1 MSTQEAFDVPFGMSA
16 SPSAARADAAYE
28 HLKRQLLEGD
38 WGPGT
43 KLSVVDL
50 ARSLHCSRVPV
61 MEAVK
66 RLANEGLVQIVPQV
80 GCRVVTPTPAEVRDF
95 FTLFAAAEGTVS
107 AFAAARRT
115 AEDVIGFERL
125 CADIDQRAASAG
137 GPAEHDPTWRRL
149 NLLFHGRIHQLARS
163 PLTAAIAAT
172 MWDRSDFYI
181 KSAYGSLYF
190 SRAVKAAHLAIRAA
204 ILAGDADAAR
214 RATAAHLEAV
224 GDGVARAMARQ
235 DSDAP

>member
-1 MSTQEAFDVPFGMSA
+1 MSTTSPLDTPLRA
-16 SPSAARADAAYE
+16 SMAPSAARADTAYD
-28 HLKRQLLEGD
+28 HLKTQLLEGD

-50 ARSLHCSRVPV
+50 ARALDCSRVPV

-80 GCRVVTPTPAEVRDF
+80 GCRVVTPTSEEVRDF
-95 FTLFAAAEGTVS
+95 FTLFAATEGTV
-107 AFAAARRT
+107 AGFAAARRT
-115 AEDVIGFERL
+115 AEDVAEFQRL
-125 CADIDQRAASAG
+125 CAELDRRTEAAG
-137 GPAEHDPTWRRL
+137 RPGDRDPTYRRL
-149 NLLFHGRIHQLARS
+149 NLVFHRSIHQLARS

-181 KSAYGSLYF
+181 KSAHGSLYF
-190 SRAVKAAHLAIRAA
+190 SRAVRAAHQAIRSA
-204 ILAGDADAAR
+204 IVSGDADAAR

-235 DSDAP
+235 DNLAP

>member
-1 MSTQEAFDVPFGMSA
+1 MSTTFPLDAPLRA
-16 SPSAARADAAYE
+16 PTAPSAARADAAYD
-28 HLKRQLLEGD
+28 HLKTQLLEGE

-50 ARSLHCSRVPV
+50 ARALDCSRVPV

-80 GCRVVTPTPAEVRDF
+80 GCRVVSPSPAEVRDF
-95 FTLFAAAEGTVS
+95 FTLFAAAEGTMS

-115 AEDVIGFERL
+115 AEDVVAFERL
-125 CADIDQRAASAG
+125 CADIDRRAASAG

-149 NLLFHGRIHQLARS
+149 NLLFHGSLHQLARS

-181 KSAYGSLYF
+181 KSAHGSLYF
-190 SRAVKAAHLAIRAA
+190 SRAVKAAHRAIRAA
-204 ILAGDADAAR
+204 IVAGDADAAR

-224 GDGVARAMARQ
+224 GEGVARAMTRQADAAR
-235 DSDAP
+235 